1 MKRRMFLIGLSGAA
15 AGLPLVARAQAP
27 AGKIPTV
34 GILWH
39 AGNRQGEEPN
49 FTALMEGFDK
59 LGYVDGKNIRFVH
72 RFPNEMPERFRSM
85 AAELVAMNPDVLIG
99 IGVTVAPYLK
109 AATSTIPIIFTLV
122 ADPVA
127 NKLVESLAK
136 PGGNTT
142 GLMLFGAE
150 LGGLRLQFLRDA
162 VPGLS
167 RVGFL
172 FNPNAQLIGSY
183 LDEATASAAKLGLS
197 LQPFPARTVEEIAPA
212 FVTMAKAG
220 MQGASIT
227 PEGVFFQGR
236 AIMAKAALANR
247 LPTIVWSRETF
258 SAGAFMSYGPDLL
271 DILRRTAIYV
281 DKILNGTK
289 PADLPVEQPTRFY
302 LLINLKVARDLGI
315 SIPPDLLLRA
325 DEVIE

>member
-1 MKRRMFLIGLSGAA
+1 MERRVFLIGLSGAA
-15 AGLPLVARAQAP
+15 GLLPLVARAQAP
-27 AGKIPTV
+27 TGKIPTV

-49 FTALMEGFDK
+49 FTALMEGFER
-59 LGYVDGKNIRFVH
+59 LGFVDGKNIRFVH

-85 AAELVAMNPDVLIG
+85 AAELVAMSPDALIG
-99 IGVTVAPYLK
+99 VGVTVAPYLK
-109 AATSTIPIIFTLV
+109 AATSTIPIVFTLV

-127 NKLVESLAK
+127 AKLVESLAK
-136 PGGNTT
+136 PGGNAT

-150 LGGLRLQFLRDA
+150 LSGLRLQFLKDA

-172 FNPNAQLIGSY
+172 FNPNTQLIGSY
-183 LDEATASAAKLGLS
+183 LDEAKASAAKLELS
-197 LQPFPARTVEEIAPA
+197 LQPFPASTVEEIAPA
-212 FVTMAKAG
+212 FATMARAG
-220 MQGASIT
+220 MQAASVT

-236 AIMAKAALANR
+236 AIMAKAALASSI
-247 LPTIVWSRETF
+247 PTVVWSRETF
-258 SAGAFMSYGPDLL
+258 AAGAFMSYGPDLL
-271 DILRRTAIYV
+271 DILRRTATYV
-281 DKILNGTK
+281 SKILSGTK
-289 PADLPVEQPTRFY
+289 PADIPVEQPTRFY